1 MIARDDQEFNKQVF
15 LALQQ
20 EGADL
25 SLPHRV
31 EHVFL
36 GSAARLREIETR
48 LSSAGFDMNYQAPD
62 VLIAAEWTV
71 LGLDEINE
79 DTAAMTKL
87 ARKLSCSY
95 DGWGAAPRRRPAA
108 SDASP
113 SHAGSTG
120 P

>member
-1 MIARDDQEFNKQVF
+1 MAARNDPEQNKQTLLV
-15 LALQQ
+15 LQQ

-31 EHVFL
+31 EHMFR
-36 GSAARLREIETR
+36 GSAAKLREVETR
-48 LSSAGFDMNYQAPD
+48 LSSSGFDINYRAPE

-71 LGLDEINE
+71 LDLDEINE

-95 DGWGAAPRRRPAA
+95 EGWGSAPQRRPVA
-108 SDASP
+108 SDATASP
-113 SHAGSTG
+113 GQ
-120 P
+120 